1 MKVKKEALR
10 AARLLLKASMPGG
23 RVDTAR
29 ASELTRR
36 IVAEKPRHSLQILQS
51 YRRLLRLE
59 LDKRHAV
66 IESATPLDDAARAGV
81 LSELTSKFGTD
92 LTSEFILRISS
103 AVCASNLVPP
113 SGMVVSGP
121 GLNLCEPPSAS
132 NRHFYASYTL
142 LFTFSLS

>member
-36 IVAEKPRHSLQILQS
+36 IVAEKPRHSLQILES

-66 IESATPLDDAARAGV
+66 IESATPLDDVARVRV
-81 LSELTSKFGTD
+81 LS
-92 LTSEFILRISS
+92 
-103 AVCASNLVPP
+103 
-113 SGMVVSGP
+113 
-121 GLNLCEPPSAS
+121 
-132 NRHFYASYTL
+132 
-142 LFTFSLS
+142 

>member
-36 IVAEKPRHSLQILQS
+36 MVAEKPRHTLQILES
-51 YRRLLRLE
+51 FRRLLRLE

-66 IESATPLDDAARAGV
+66 IESATPLDDAARARV
-81 LSELTSKFGTD
+81 LSELTSKFGAD
-92 LTSEFILRISS
+92 LTSEFKLNPDLVGGLRIKLGSTIWDGS
-103 AVCASNLVPP
+103 IRTRL
-113 SGMVVSGP
+113 
-121 GLNLCEPPSAS
+121 E
-132 NRHFYASYTL
+132 
-142 LFTFSLS
+142 SLRTALGV